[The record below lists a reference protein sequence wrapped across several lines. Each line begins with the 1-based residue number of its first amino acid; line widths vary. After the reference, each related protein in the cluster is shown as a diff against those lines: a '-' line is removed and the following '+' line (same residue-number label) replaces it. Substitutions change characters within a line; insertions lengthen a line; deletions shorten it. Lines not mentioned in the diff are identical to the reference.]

1 MSKKGKII
9 VIEGTDCSGKNTQSK
24 LLCEKLNSLNI
35 KTVAL
40 SFPMYDTPTGKIVG
54 GPYLGKKHICDG
66 WFQEGA
72 NNVPAKVASLYFA
85 ADRLYNKDQIT
96 KYIDDGINVILD
108 RYTTSNMG
116 HQAGKLHTKEER
128 LKMFKWLE
136 NLEYNVLELPKPD
149 IKVFLYMPYIY
160 TKKLQD
166 NREELD
172 EHELSKDNIINA
184 EKAYLEL
191 ALYDNFIKID
201 CVKDDM
207 IRNVDEINE
216 ELINEV
222 LKYIN

>member
-1 MSKKGKII
+1 
-9 VIEGTDCSGKNTQSK
+9 
-24 LLCEKLNSLNI
+24 
-35 KTVAL
+35 
-40 SFPMYDTPTGKIVG
+40 
-54 GPYLGKKHICDG
+54 
-66 WFQEGA
+66 
-72 NNVPAKVASLYFA
+72 
-85 ADRLYNKDQIT
+85 
-96 KYIDDGINVILD
+96 
-108 RYTTSNMG
+108 
-116 HQAGKLHTKEER
+116 
-128 LKMFKWLE
+128 
-136 NLEYNVLELPKPD
+136 
-149 IKVFLYMPYIY
+149 MPYIY

-207 IRNVDEINE
+207 IRNIDEINE